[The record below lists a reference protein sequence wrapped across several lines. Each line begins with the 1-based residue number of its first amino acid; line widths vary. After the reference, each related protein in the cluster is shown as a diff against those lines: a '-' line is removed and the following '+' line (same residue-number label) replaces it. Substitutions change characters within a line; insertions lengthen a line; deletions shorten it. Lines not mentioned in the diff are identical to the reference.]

1 MSAPRIPPYIF
12 VCWFCLLLFEICLLV
27 GKEWAGCVPFSFQ
40 DERIWVYCKWRACV
54 QGGFQRGQRLWAF
67 TNLSV
72 KIRLVLAFSTF
83 SLVRPDSIRP
93 LILHVWCGRWNLQD
107 AMSLWYHGP
116 MQKGATLR
124 RIWKLYF
131 SLYLRCFCE
140 TAHVQGIGLNTWL
153 LSVLHLAA
161 EKLYKYLAL
170 GGFLFGCLHPSS
182 LIS

>member
-27 GKEWAGCVPFSFQ
+27 EKEWAGCGPFSFQ
-40 DERIWVYCKWRACV
+40 DERIWVYCKWRTCV
-54 QGGFQRGQRLWAF
+54 QGGFQRWQRWWAF
-67 TNLSV
+67 ANLSV
-72 KIRLVLAFSTF
+72 KISLVLAFSTF
-83 SLVRPDSIRP
+83 SLVRADSIRP

-116 MQKGATLR
+116 MQKGETLR

-140 TAHVQGIGLNTWL
+140 NRTHTVYRTEHVVTQRFTFSCWESIQIFGSWWISFWL
-153 LSVLHLAA
+153 PL
-161 EKLYKYLAL
+161 
-170 GGFLFGCLHPSS
+170 PS
-182 LIS
+182 